1 MSSFRRTTTTTTSS
15 TFGRPRT
22 VTTTTTTT
30 HRDHSAMTGDELVAY
45 LIVGF
50 ARGIVEAFAKDRLT
64 AAQRKELAVAARSHA
79 RNCQN
84 CALGSKDGKQGPS
97 SAQNQ
102 TDMIEKALR
111 LAQEA
116 HDLDASVV
124 TAAHVR
130 GLRELAQSVARNN
143 ISRTT
148 PSTCFR
154 HTAIG

>member
-22 VTTTTTTT
+22 VTTTTTT
-30 HRDHSAMTGDELVAY
+30 HREPHLLTGDELVAY

-102 TDMIEKALR
+102 TDMIEQALR

-124 TAAHVR
+124 PAAHVR

-143 ISRTT
+143 VFRTT

-154 HTAIG
+154 HTSIG